1 MNSFFNFLGIAK
13 KSGTLIEGYSK
24 CDDLRNKI
32 NISLFI
38 ISKDLSESSR
48 NKFIK
53 HCIEKEIPYI
63 YDFSKSE
70 LGDPIGRDEIM
81 ILGISDNNIAQKLL
95 KLYEEEKYMSRN

>member
-24 CDDLRNKI
+24 CDELRNRMKI
-32 NISLFI
+32 HLFI
-38 ISKDLSESSR
+38 ISKDLSESSK

-53 HCIEKEIPYI
+53 HCNEKKIPYI
-63 YDFSKSE
+63 NDFSKSE
-70 LGDPIGRDEIM
+70 LGDSIGRDEIM

-95 KLYEEEKYMSRN
+95 KLYEEEKVYE